1 MAAAASERSIVCPG
15 APSGLMAPQRQRHG
29 GPQLFLRRVTAG
41 PRLWRQPSWRR
52 TATLLLALAPL
63 ALPLVAASQA
73 RAASTEA
80 LMALLERRAC
90 PGCRLQDAD
99 LVQADLRDADLRKAK
114 LQRANLSGARL
125 DGARLEGADL
135 SFTSL
140 QGASLRGA
148 DLRGARLEG
157 TDLRQSD
164 LSGAMLDA
172 GALSRAHWQAA
183 RGIQPGG
190 LSHAQLHNAGVE
202 ASQAGNPPEA
212 ERLFGEAIAQKPDAA
227 LSWLARGI
235 ARNDQG
241 KTALAAADFRY
252 SATLYAQQGEEV
264 TAKTLTEAATLLE
277 KPAPKGPGGNGQG
290 SRLLAG
296 AAGLFQALAP
306 LAMKFLPMAF

>member
-1 MAAAASERSIVCPG
+1 MEAAGKRDIAGGVLPRTGVIW
-15 APSGLMAPQRQRHG
+15 GLGWLRQGPVALGWG
-29 GPQLFLRRVTAG
+29 GVPLL
-41 PRLWRQPSWRR
+41 
-52 TATLLLALAPL
+52 LLLAPAAL
-63 ALPLVAASQA
+63 LPLQPQQV
-73 RAASTEA
+73 RAASAEA
-80 LMALLERRAC
+80 LIRLLERRAC

-99 LVQADLRDADLRKAK
+99 LVQADLRDADLRRAQ

-125 DGARLEGADL
+125 DGARLDGADL

-157 TDLRQSD
+157 TDLRESD

-172 GALSRAHWQAA
+172 GALARTHWQAA
-183 RGIQPGG
+183 RGIDSGG

-202 ASQAGNPPEA
+202 ASLAGNPPEA
-212 ERLFGEAIAQKPDAA
+212 ERLFGAAISQKPEAA

-241 KTALAAADFRY
+241 KTDLAAADFRY
-252 SATLYAQQGEEV
+252 AASLYAQQGEEA
-264 TAKTLTEAATLLE
+264 TAKKVGEAATLLE
-277 KPAPKGPGGNGQG
+277 KPASKGRGGNGQG
-290 SRLLAG
+290 MRLMSG

-306 LAMKFLPMAF
+306 LAIKFLSAF

>member
-1 MAAAASERSIVCPG
+1 MAAAASEHAIAGPVVPF
-15 APSGLMAPQRQRHG
+15 RHRG
-29 GPQLFLRRVTAG
+29 VTAAALRRRGLA
-41 PRLWRQPSWRR
+41 W
-52 TATLLLALAPL
+52 LLALAPL
-63 ALPLVAASQA
+63 AMPLLAATPA
-73 RAASTEA
+73 RSASTEA
-80 LMALLERRAC
+80 LMLLLERRAC

-99 LVQADLRDADLRKAK
+99 LVQADLRDADLRKAQ

-125 DGARLEGADL
+125 DGARLLGADL

-148 DLRGARLEG
+148 DLRGAVLEG
-157 TDLRQSD
+157 TDLRESD
-164 LSGAMLDA
+164 LSGALLDA
-172 GALSRAHWQAA
+172 GALARAHWQAA

-190 LSHAQLHNAGVE
+190 LSYAQLHNAGVE
-202 ASQAGNPPEA
+202 ASLAGNPPEA

-252 SATLYAQQGEEV
+252 AASLYAQQGEAA
-264 TAKTLTEAATLLE
+264 TATTVAEAARLLE
-277 KPAPKGPGGNGQG
+277 TPTPTGPGGNGQG

-306 LAMKFLPMAF
+306 LALKFLPLAF